1 MDTEKVYEERVEEDR
16 LKTLKEYKKLPNKDK
31 LEYITG
37 ILGTA
42 EIHGVVYD
50 VKEQG
55 EEEQFH
61 VILYSSEGT
70 HMQILK
76 GQPRYWGLPAAK
88 TKKNIISRDQNVG
101 IGDLIKG
108 ELQPGKQGAPCIV
121 KVQKLLSGKDFV
133 NKMSKTLKKNWQREG
148 FDFDPS
154 GFARFSGD
162 IAFDEWVLTKVE
174 AMLEDRYESF
184 IQEKMQEQEERLHE
198 LKAESVRLGREN
210 DALKNEVLKQE
221 AELEQRKERIKKAEK
236 DYRHYLELG
245 IISEKKEQTDI
256 REHYAYSTYAQLTED
271 VWGYLWKKKGLYY
284 ERSTVTH
291 FMNALRTRQLI
302 LLWGRPGTGKTSLPL
317 AAAEALGAQC
327 KRVQVQSNWTDNQDL
342 LGYYNIVDK
351 RYVPTQFL
359 DALVEAA
366 EDPQRLYLILLD
378 EMNLSNVEYY
388 FSEMLNV
395 FTWDADQPY
404 TLPLYS
410 ERLKKNAKNKLEECS
425 EKEGRDVSE
434 LAKILADME
443 VYKPDFKIPKNAR
456 FVGTLNT
463 DATTKTISP
472 KVIDRS
478 CLIELQAIS
487 RETKEQERET
497 LPPKNALDVEG
508 LKVRAGRFI
517 RGVGISEED
526 RIRTIPAEHSGEN
539 PIRMVIDQIRETT
552 RDTKL
557 SVSNRIDTYIGQ
569 WTGWDD
575 SNVKPDEVVLE
586 KILPLI
592 DMEWN
597 KKNQSM
603 IANLK
608 GVLAR
613 FECNK
618 SLDKLKRMEEQA
630 NERKIQITYWED

>member
-1 MDTEKVYEERVEEDR
+1 MNSKNAYEQRLDKGR
-16 LKTLKEYKKLPNKDK
+16 LKTWKEYKKLPNKDK

-37 ILGTA
+37 ILGSA

-55 EEEQFH
+55 KGEQLH
-61 VILYSSEGT
+61 VILYSPDGT
-70 HMQILK
+70 HADILK
-76 GQPRYWGLPAAK
+76 DQPRFWGLLTEK
-88 TKKNIISRDQNVG
+88 TERNIISKDQNIG

-108 ELQPGKQGAPCIV
+108 ELQLGEQGSPCIV
-121 KVQKLLSGKDFV
+121 KVQKLLPRKDFI
-133 NKMSKTLKKNWQREG
+133 NKLSETLKKKWQREG
-148 FDFDPS
+148 FEFYPS
-154 GFARFSGD
+154 EFSRFNGE

-174 AMLEDRYESF
+174 AMLEDRYETF
-184 IQEKMQEQEERLHE
+184 IQEKMREQEKKLYE
-198 LKAESVRLGREN
+198 LKDESARLRKQN
-210 DALKNEVLKQE
+210 DELKSEVQKQQD
-221 AELEQRKERIKKAEK
+221 ELNLRKERIIEAEK

-245 IISEKKEQTDI
+245 IISEKKVQTDD

-284 ERSTVTH
+284 ERLTVTH
-291 FMNALRTRQLI
+291 FMNALRTQQLI
-302 LLWGRPGTGKTSLPL
+302 LLWGRPGTGKTSMPL
-317 AAAEALGAQC
+317 AAAEALGAEC
-327 KRVQVQSNWTDNQDL
+327 KRIQVQSNWTENQDL

-359 DALVEAA
+359 DALAEAA
-366 EDPQRLYLILLD
+366 EKPEKLYLILLD

-395 FTWDADQPY
+395 FTWEEDKPY
-404 TLPLYS
+404 TLHLYS
-410 ERLKKNAKNKLEECS
+410 ERLKKNAKRDLDQLK
-425 EKEGRDVSE
+425 KKGKDVSE
-434 LAKILADME
+434 LIKILADMDD
-443 VYKPDFKIPKNAR
+443 YKPDFQIPKNVR

-478 CLIELQAIS
+478 CLIELQTIS
-487 RETKEQERET
+487 RETKEREKKA
-497 LPPKNALDVEG
+497 LPENNALDIEG

-517 RGVGISEED
+517 RGLGIPD
-526 RIRTIPAEHSGEN
+526 KDMFRPIPAERSGEN
-539 PIRMVIDQIRETT
+539 LIRPVIDQIREIT

-557 SVSNRIDTYIGQ
+557 SISNRIDTYIDQ
-569 WTGWDD
+569 WTGWND

-597 KKNQSM
+597 KKNQNVIEGLRDVFIGSDC
-603 IANLK
+603 
-608 GVLAR
+608 
-613 FECNK
+613 EK
-618 SLDKLKRMEEQA
+618 SLDKLKKMEEQA
-630 NERKIQITYWED
+630 NENKTQITYWED